1 MKSPV
6 ESIAQ
11 TNLEAQSILHR
22 ITNRVRQSLELTEI
36 LAATAA
42 EVRSLLGTDRVK
54 IYKFHPD
61 GSGQVVAES
70 IDEQR
75 LPSLL
80 GLNFPAADIPLH
92 AREMYL
98 KSRVRSVINTQT
110 EEIGF
115 SHLDRASDDTPP
127 SEDIRYRQLDPCHKE
142 YMTAMGVQSSV
153 IVPIVDREQL
163 WGLLASH
170 HSEPRTI
177 ANTEL
182 QLLQGVVDQLSVAI
196 AHSELLARAEEKV
209 KLQTCINRINGF
221 LHTTDSIDL
230 QPALEEAIAALQ
242 GSGGRLCIKANPYN
256 ASDSTKKNFL
266 DCLNSGSVSVYT
278 SGKQPAI
285 PEWAQYPL
293 MEQYSVWQT
302 HYQSGKYEI
311 WEISDIFQV
320 DALRNLQSAFFG
332 TKIRS
337 LLMIPL
343 QYRQEL
349 FGFLSIFRD
358 EFESETLWAGQVEND
373 KRLLSPRISF
383 EVWRDNKRTEFPK
396 WTESEL
402 ELARSLET
410 QFSTALY
417 QYEMRYQ
424 LKMFNANLEAQ
435 VQQRTIELE
444 KALESVE
451 QGAMQQRILFDV
463 VSKMRDSLNL
473 ETIFRTTTKEVCK
486 ALQTERV
493 SVYRFNE
500 DWGGE
505 FVGDFEF
512 VHPNWANLSIGVNPV
527 WNDTYLQETE
537 GGRYRHGESF
547 AVNDVRQVNLTD
559 CHLDILNQ
567 FQIKSFITAPIFIGQ
582 RLWGI
587 LGAYQHSQPRN
598 WQDSE
603 VQFFTQVA
611 VQLGVAIQQAQ
622 LLMQTQQQTI
632 ELQQASDN
640 LLAAEQQQVLFDVV
654 TKMRESLDIPTIF
667 KTATR
672 ETGRVL
678 NADRVV
684 VFQFNEGWG
693 GEFVGDYEFVNAKW
707 QHLKPFALREWNDT
721 CLQETQGGRFGQ
733 GEMLCVDNIHTF
745 GQRPCYVEILEQL
758 QVKAYIIVPIFVG
771 RKLWGLLAAYQHSA
785 PRHWQ
790 PLEKVFFSQV
800 GAQLGVAVQ
809 QADLLA
815 QTQSQAKQLSQT
827 LNRLQ
832 SAQIQLVQTEKMSSL
847 GQLVAGVA
855 HEINNPVNF
864 IHGNLKPLGEYAEN
878 VLELLSLYQKHYPNP
893 DAEIAELVEEID
905 IGFLHR
911 DLPQILSSMKMG
923 TDRICEI
930 VRSLQ
935 NFSRL
940 DQAEMKSVD
949 LHEGIDSTLLI
960 LQSRLKSSG
969 DLAEIE
975 VVKNYGNLPKIDC
988 YPGQLNQVF
997 MNLINNAIDAIRE
1010 KDRRRSM
1017 QEQQANPGRI
1027 QIRTEILSNNTQK
1040 NQKEERILLL
1050 FSDNG
1055 IGMSESTRDR
1065 IFDPFFT
1072 TKPVGKG
1079 TGLGLSISYQAIVE
1093 QHGGSIECDSTPNIR
1108 TTFRIEIPIRQI
1120 DRIRAISP
1128 THGESVAEFLED
1140 ES

>member
-1 MKSPV
+1 MKLPL
-6 ESIAQ
+6 EQ
-11 TNLEAQSILHR
+11 TVQANLEAESILHR
-22 ITNRVRQSLELTEI
+22 ISNRIRQSLELTEI

-61 GSGQVVAES
+61 ESGQVVAES
-70 IDEQR
+70 LDEQR

-80 GLNFPAADIPLH
+80 GLNFPAGDIPPH
-92 AREMYL
+92 ARELYL

-110 EEIGF
+110 QEIGY
-115 SHLDRASDDTPP
+115 SHLEELSDGTIHTD
-127 SEDIRYRQLDPCHKE
+127 EIRYRQLDPCHQE
-142 YMTAMGVQSSV
+142 YMTAMGVMSSV
-153 IVPIVDREQL
+153 IVPIMDREHL

-170 HSEPRTI
+170 HSDPRTI
-177 ANTEL
+177 LPNEL

-196 AHSELLARAEEKV
+196 AHSELLARAEEKAQ
-209 KLQTCINRINGF
+209 LQTCINRINSF
-221 LHTTDSIDL
+221 LHTSDSIDL
-230 QPALEEAIAALQ
+230 QPALEEAISALK
-242 GSGGRLCIKANPYN
+242 GSGGRLCIKGNPYN
-256 ASDSTKKNFL
+256 ASDGTIKTFL
-266 DCLNSGSVSVYT
+266 DCLHSGSVNVY
-278 SGKQPAI
+278 SWGKQPRI

-293 MEQYSVWQT
+293 MEQYSVWQS
-302 HYQSGKYEI
+302 HYRSGKYDI

-320 DALRNLQSAFFG
+320 DALRNLQAAFFD

-337 LLMIPL
+337 MLMIPL

-358 EFESETLWAGQVEND
+358 EFETETLWAGQVDND

-383 EVWRDNKRTEFPK
+383 EVWRDTKRTAVPK
-396 WTESEL
+396 WADSEL
-402 ELARSLET
+402 ELASSLRT

-417 QYEMRYQ
+417 QHEMRYQ

-435 VQQRTIELE
+435 VQQRTTQLE
-444 KALESVE
+444 QAVESVE
-451 QGAMQQRILFDV
+451 QGAMQQRVLFDV

-486 ALQTERV
+486 ALAIERV

-512 VHPNWANLSIGVNPV
+512 VHPNWANLAIGVNTV

-547 AVNDVRQVNLTD
+547 AVNDVRQANLTD
-559 CHLDILNQ
+559 CHVDVLNQ
-567 FQIKSFITAPIFIGQ
+567 FQIKSFLTAPIFVGQ

-587 LGAYQHSQPRN
+587 LGVYQHSQPRK

-603 VQFFTQVA
+603 VQFVTQVA
-611 VQLGVAIQQAQ
+611 VQLGVAIQQAE
-622 LLMQTQQQTI
+622 LLMRTQQQTI
-632 ELQQASDN
+632 ELQQAADN
-640 LLAAEQQQVLFDVV
+640 LRAAEQQQVLFDVV
-654 TKMRESLDIPTIF
+654 TKMRESLDVPKIF

-678 NADRVV
+678 NTDRVV
-684 VFQFNEGWG
+684 VFQFNKDWG
-693 GEFVGDYEFVNAKW
+693 GEFVGDYEFVTAQW
-707 QHLKPFALREWNDT
+707 QHLNFFNMGQWNDA
-721 CLQETQGGRFGQ
+721 CLQETQGGRFIK
-733 GEMLCVDNIHTF
+733 GELLCVDDIHTF
-745 GQRPCYVEILEQL
+745 GHAPCYVEVLQQL
-758 QVKAYIIVPIFVG
+758 QVKAYLITPIFVG
-771 RKLWGLLAAYQHSA
+771 SQLWGLLAAYQHSS

-790 PLEKVFFSQV
+790 PLEVGFFSQV

-815 QTQSQAKQLSQT
+815 QTQSQAEQLSQT

-832 SAQIQLVQTEKMSSL
+832 NAQTQLVQTEKMSSL

-855 HEINNPVNF
+855 HEINNPVSF
-864 IHGNLKPLGEYAEN
+864 IHGNLTPLSDYADN
-878 VLELLSLYQKHYPNP
+878 LLELLSLYQQYYPNP
-893 DAEIAELVEEID
+893 EEEIAELAEDID
-905 IGFLHR
+905 IAFLRR

-960 LQSRLKSSG
+960 LQSRLKGSG
-969 DLAEIE
+969 EMAEIE
-975 VVKNYGNLPKIDC
+975 VVKDYGNLPKIDC

-1010 KDRRRSM
+1010 KYQLRSL

-1027 QIRTEILSNNTQK
+1027 QIRTELISKATADHL
-1040 NQKEERILLL
+1040 KEERIFLQ

-1055 IGMSESTRDR
+1055 GGMTKAICER

-1072 TKPVGKG
+1072 TKAVGKG
-1079 TGLGLSISYQAIVE
+1079 TGLGLSISYQTIVE
-1093 QHGGSIECDSTPNIR
+1093 QHGGSIECYSTPN
-1108 TTFRIEIPIRQI
+1108 TGTAFRIEIPIQQI
-1120 DRIRAISP
+1120 GRSCEIPQI
-1128 THGESVAEFLED
+1128 
-1140 ES
+1140 